1 MRTAIDISVD
11 LSLGV
16 GSDMP
21 LVFVFV
27 VCGVTVV
34 DAAAVVTHTRDGHAV
49 GVAEH
54 RCHGHQYT
62 RLTWLPSVKC
72 DDS

>member
-1 MRTAIDISVD
+1 
-11 LSLGV
+11 
-16 GSDMP
+16 MP

-54 RCHGHQYT
+54 RCHGHPYT

-72 DDS
+72 DGPKTLQTLKIPMARVATVH